1 MIMHIHMH
9 ILLRSTFLYPYVRGK
24 ALGILDMT
32 LCWKN
37 YLYLGVLGMWGWGAY
52 VGVSFCNQ
60 IVL

>member
-1 MIMHIHMH
+1 MH